1 MQLTRLSQTTSL
13 DSNNEIDIS
22 SAKIANIVSYP
33 NFSTKDY
40 SDRLNEISSFGITH
54 FLPGG
59 RTKIGKINIAG
70 KGCVSIVLKVRAKNR
85 IYALK
90 IRRTDANR
98 SGMERESYLHKLA
111 NSSRVG
117 PQLFLSSK
125 NLIIMEFIDGL
136 SLIHWIRNKD
146 ISANDARHLAASIL
160 EQCYRLDKSQIDHGQ
175 LSCLNHHILVSKS
188 NNAANVIDFETA
200 STVRKPSNVT
210 AAVQA
215 LFLSGMIS
223 SRMNQL
229 LNVVKKESIIQL
241 LKMYKQNANKINFD
255 NIMNIFS

>member
-1 MQLTRLSQTTSL
+1 MQLTRLSHTTSL

-22 SAKIANIVSYP
+22 SAEIANIVSYP
-33 NFSTKDY
+33 NFSAKDY
-40 SDRLNEISSFGITH
+40 SDRLTEISSFGITH

-98 SGMERESYLHKLA
+98 FSMERESYLHKIA
-111 NSSRVG
+111 NSAQVG
-117 PQLFLSSK
+117 PHLFQSSK
-125 NLIIMEFIDGL
+125 NVIIMEFIDGL
-136 SLIHWIRNKD
+136 SLVHWISNED
-146 ISANDARHLAASIL
+146 ISANNARHLAASIL
-160 EQCYRLDKSQIDHGQ
+160 EQCYRLDRSQIDHGQ

-188 NNAANVIDFETA
+188 NNTANVIDFETA
-200 STVRKPSNVT
+200 STARKPSNVT

-215 LFLSGMIS
+215 LFVSGRIS
-223 SRMNQL
+223 WRMNQL
-229 LNVVKKESIIQL
+229 LNVVKKESIIPL
-241 LKMYKQNANKINFD
+241 LKTYKQNPNKVNFD
-255 NIMNIFS
+255 NIINIFS

>member
-1 MQLTRLSQTTSL
+1 MQLTRLSHTTSL
-13 DSNNEIDIS
+13 DSNNKIDIS
-22 SAKIANIVSYP
+22 SAEIAHIVSYP
-33 NFSTKDY
+33 NFSAKDY

-54 FLPGG
+54 FLLGG

-70 KGCVSIVLKVRAKNR
+70 KGCVGIVLKARAKNR

-98 SGMERESYLHKLA
+98 SSMQRESYLHKIA
-111 NSSRVG
+111 NSAQVG
-117 PQLFLSSK
+117 PHLFLSSK

-136 SLIHWIRNKD
+136 SLIHWIRNED

-160 EQCYRLDKSQIDHGQ
+160 DQCYRLDKSQIDHGQ
-175 LSCLNHHILVSKS
+175 LSCLNHHVLVSKS

-215 LFLSGMIS
+215 LFLSGIIS

-229 LNVVKKESIIQL
+229 LDVVKKESIIQL
-241 LKMYKQNANKINFD
+241 LKTYKQNTNKVNFD
-255 NIMNIFS
+255 NVMNIFS

>member
-1 MQLTRLSQTTSL
+1 MQLTRLSQATSL
-13 DSNNEIDIS
+13 DSNNEVDIS
-22 SAKIANIVSYP
+22 SAEIANIVSYP
-33 NFSTKDY
+33 NFSAKDY

-54 FLPGG
+54 FLLGG

-70 KGCVSIVLKVRAKNR
+70 KGCVSVVLKVRAKNR

-98 SGMERESYLHKLA
+98 SSMERESYLHKLA
-111 NSSRVG
+111 NSAQVG
-117 PQLFLSSK
+117 PRLVLSSS

-146 ISANDARHLAASIL
+146 ISANDARHLARSIL
-160 EQCYRLDKSQIDHGQ
+160 EQCHRLDKSQIDHGQ

-200 STVRKPSNVT
+200 STARKPSNVT

-215 LFLSGMIS
+215 LFLSGTIS

-229 LNVVKKESIIQL
+229 LDVAKKESIIQL
-241 LKMYKQNANKINFD
+241 LKKYKQNSNKINFD